1 MKILT
6 RYVLFELLQ
15 VFLLTLAG
23 LTALIFIGLI
33 GKEAVSKALGL
44 GPLLRMAPYLLPQA
58 MQFAVPGTMLLATT
72 SVYGRLS
79 ASNEI
84 VAAKSMGI
92 SPWALALPTII
103 LAGITSFGAV
113 ALNDLAVSWGRMG
126 VQRVFVESLEQVIY
140 GQLRL
145 HRTFASGGVQITVRR
160 VEGSRLIWPTLTVQ
174 GKEGEA
180 PWTVSAASAEL
191 KSAPDR
197 HKLIVSF
204 EEVEVSGPAQ
214 WNGIDPEKN
223 THEIDLDELLGA
235 GGRSASTYALSE
247 IDSAIRESSANLTN
261 LHRTEQTEIAFA
273 MMTGD
278 FDRIGAET
286 WGELQRKVGGTE
298 YHRRRLS
305 VEPYRRWANGFSCLC
320 FVLVGVPMS
329 IIRQKGEFLASFFMC
344 FLPILLAYYPMLMLS
359 VDHAKGG
366 DVPPIAV
373 WIGNIVLAIWG
384 LAMMRRVVRH

>member
-15 VFLLTLAG
+15 IFLLTLAG
-23 LTALIFIGLI
+23 LTALIFVGLL
-33 GKEAVSKALGL
+33 GREAVSKGLGL

-79 ASNEI
+79 AFNEV

-92 SPWALALPTII
+92 SPWALAKPTII
-103 LAGITSFGAV
+103 LALLTSFGAV

-126 VQRVFVESLEQVIY
+126 VQRVFVESIEQVIY
-140 GQLRL
+140 GQLRM
-145 HRTFASGGVQITVRR
+145 HRTYSSGGVQITVRR
-160 VEGSRLIWPTLTVQ
+160 VEGDRLVWPTVTVQ
-174 GKEGEA
+174 GKNGEP

-197 HKLIVSF
+197 HKLIVTF
-204 EEVEVSGPAQ
+204 KEVEASGPQ
-214 WNGIDPEKN
+214 GNGIDPGVN
-223 THEIDLDELLGA
+223 THEIDLEELLGA
-235 GGRSASTYALSE
+235 DGRSTSTYALSE
-247 IDSAIRESSANLTN
+247 ISAAKKETFERLEELQHQERS
-261 LHRTEQTEIAFA
+261 EVAFA

-278 FDRIGAET
+278 FERIDSEA
-286 WGELQRKVGGTE
+286 WGRLQRSVGGLR
-298 YHRRRLS
+298 YHQQRLR

-320 FVLVGVPMS
+320 FVLVGIPMA

-344 FLPILLAYYPMLMLS
+344 FLPILLAYYPLLMWS
-359 VDHAKGG
+359 VDEAKGG
-366 DVPPIAV
+366 GVPPFAV
-373 WIGNIVLAIWG
+373 WLGNVVLAIWG
-384 LAMMRRVVRH
+384 LAMMRHVVRH

>member
-1 MKILT
+1 MKTLT

-23 LTALIFIGLI
+23 LTALIFVGLL
-33 GKEAVSKALGL
+33 GREAVSKGLGL

-79 ASNEI
+79 AFNEV

-92 SPWALALPTII
+92 SPWALAKPTII
-103 LAGITSFGAV
+103 LAALTSFGAV

-126 VQRVFVESLEQVIY
+126 VQRVFVESIEQVIY
-140 GQLRL
+140 GQLRM
-145 HRTFASGGVQITVRR
+145 HRTYSSGGVQITVRR
-160 VEGSRLIWPTLTVQ
+160 VEGDRLIWPTVTVQ
-174 GKEGEA
+174 GKHGEP

-197 HKLIVSF
+197 HKLIVTF
-204 EEVEVSGPAQ
+204 EEVEASGPQ
-214 WNGIDPEKN
+214 GSGIDPGVN

-235 GGRSASTYALSE
+235 DGRSTSTYALSE
-247 IDSAIRESSANLTN
+247 ISAAKKDASRRIKELRHQEHSEVAL
-261 LHRTEQTEIAFA
+261 A

-278 FDRIGAET
+278 FERIDSESWGSLQGA
-286 WGELQRKVGGTE
+286 VGGLE
-298 YHRRRLS
+298 YHRQRLT

-320 FVLVGVPMS
+320 FVLVGIPMA
-329 IIRQKGEFLASFFMC
+329 IIRQKGEFLASFFLC
-344 FLPILLAYYPMLMLS
+344 FLPILLAYYPLLMWS
-359 VDHAKGG
+359 VDEAKGG
-366 DVPPIAV
+366 GVPPFAV
-373 WIGNIVLAIWG
+373 WLGNAVLAIWG
-384 LAMMRRVVRH
+384 FAMMRHVVRH